1 MTLRKELCLDLTT
14 FNFKQRKWSVFSL
27 TLTFRCSLIR
37 SSISNKG
44 GLENYSFPL
53 FWHPY
58 FYMVSV
64 LCRYFTVAIWT
75 QKPFTPLLT
84 RPQGCQGCLKMLQD
98 LLNMEYEVWCAKIA
112 QKRHK
117 LQKTSKLNK
126 KCQKTPVFL
135 DIFEYS
141 SVWGQS

>member
-1 MTLRKELCLDLTT
+1 MNMYKKRQKGQYRSGGKGRQDLNKEMVLRHVAKSKNL
-14 FNFKQRKWSVFSL
+14 
-27 TLTFRCSLIR
+27 
-37 SSISNKG
+37 G
-44 GLENYSFPL
+44 G
-53 FWHPY
+53 
-58 FYMVSV
+58 
-64 LCRYFTVAIWT
+64 RYTVAIWT

-84 RPQGCQGCLKMLQD
+84 RLQGCQGCLKMPKD

-141 SVWGQS
+141 SIWGQS